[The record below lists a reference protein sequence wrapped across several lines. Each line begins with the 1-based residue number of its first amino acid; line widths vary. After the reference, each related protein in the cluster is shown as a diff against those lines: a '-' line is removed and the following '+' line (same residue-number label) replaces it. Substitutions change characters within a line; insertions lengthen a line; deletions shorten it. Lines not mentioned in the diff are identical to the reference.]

1 VRAFLPTASAIRRG
15 LGAAWLVAAIAGCVA
30 ETPPSPFTR
39 ADSLREE
46 GRFAAAHPLYRVLRD
61 SLAGTPDT
69 AQFWRAQLWW
79 AQTLMRVG
87 QADSAAQALAGA
99 FALTQGRGEREAW
112 TRYLQCG
119 LWNRLGRADSAIAE
133 CDRSLALAR
142 EAGDGELE
150 ARVHFQLGTIHSRRG
165 RFRLS
170 VAETERALALER
182 QHGRSRYQLAG
193 TLNSMG
199 IEYAAVGRL
208 GEAAQMYEEGLALAR
223 SFGSPWYAFHLLS
236 NLAGLRA
243 TTGDPAGALSLMTES
258 FRHAEQLADTQ
269 GMVYALNG
277 SAEFYLRA
285 GNRTAAREALERSL
299 AIGRR
304 VSAVHQV
311 IALVDLGLLEAAEGG
326 GDRATRTLEQGRNLA
341 DQYDF
346 GLQGI
351 QARIGLLRLALI
363 RGARDEA
370 LRLGDEVVRRA
381 DSLGSPE
388 ALIDALEA
396 RAAAREAAGR
406 ADAADGYLQGIA
418 LLESWRGR
426 LVLGDLSLGVAAPR
440 WSVYE
445 GAIRTLLADGRAA
458 EAFAVAERGRARMLL
473 ELMAERDASAPASSG
488 RAALARAL
496 RERFQERE
504 AAPTEPERETLDREI
519 ASLTDSLD
527 ALAAAELARDPQAA
541 ARHPVPAEVA
551 GIRDALLRPGRAL
564 VAYFWGDSAVYGWWI
579 GSDTIRAAR
588 LGSADSL
595 ATLVGFLRSMVARPA
610 DDTAW
615 RGAARRAH
623 RDLLAPLTA
632 EPVEDLLVVPD
643 GPLAHLPLEV
653 LLPESVTAPLGG
665 THRITYG
672 PSASVLVAL
681 ERAGRRESWER
692 GVLAVGNPATSSR
705 PAAGVDTIT
714 RDRPLEPLPWAE
726 DEARAVHRLVAGPG
740 GDLLLGRRAT
750 PERWLALDPSRYRYL
765 HFAAHAVVDDE
776 RPDRTRLVLAGGNLA
791 LPDIRRLTLTADLAT
806 LSACETALGR
816 GVRGEGVI
824 GLPHAFLS
832 AGARGAVVSL
842 WRVGDRSAGAFMQEF
857 YAELAAGRAP
867 AEALRVVRRR
877 WIGEAPPH
885 GSPAAWAAF
894 VLVGGGG
901 GRE

>member
-1 VRAFLPTASAIRRG
+1 MLAVVATACGPDA
-15 LGAAWLVAAIAGCVA
+15 
-30 ETPPSPFTR
+30 PPSPFSR
-39 ADSLREE
+39 ADSLRDE
-46 GRFAAAHPLYRVLRD
+46 GRFADAHPLYRALRD
-61 SLAGTPDT
+61 SLAATPDT
-69 AQFWRAQLWW
+69 GQFWRAQLWW

-87 QADSAAQALAGA
+87 QTDSAAEALAGA
-99 FALTQGRGEREAW
+99 FALTQGQEARDGW
-112 TRYLQCG
+112 TRYLKCG

-133 CDRSLALAR
+133 CGRALALAER
-142 EAGDGELE
+142 ARDGELE

-182 QHGRSRYQLAG
+182 QYGQSRHQLAG

-208 GEAAQMYEEGLALAR
+208 GEAERMYDEGLRLAR

-236 NLAGLRA
+236 NQAYLRA
-243 TTGDPAGALSLMTES
+243 TTGDQAGALRLMNQSL
-258 FRHAEQLADTQ
+258 RHAEQLADTQ
-269 GMVYALNG
+269 GIVYALNS

-285 GNRTAAREALERSL
+285 GNRTAARAALERSL
-299 AIGRR
+299 AIGDR
-304 VSAVHQV
+304 VSTIHQV
-311 IALVDLGLLEAAEGG
+311 IALVDLGLLEAAEARV
-326 GDRATRTLEQGRNLA
+326 DEATRTLERGRDLA
-341 DQYDF
+341 DQFDF

-351 QARIGLLRLALI
+351 QARIGLLRLTLV
-363 RGARDEA
+363 RGALDEA

-406 ADAADGYLQGIA
+406 ADASDGYLRGIA

-426 LVLGDLSLGVAAPR
+426 LALGDLSLGVAAPR

-458 EAFAVAERGRARMLL
+458 DAFAVAERGRARLLL
-473 ELMAERDASAPASSG
+473 ELMAERDASVAASSG
-488 RAALARAL
+488 RAMLARTL

-504 AAPTEPERETLDREI
+504 AAATDSAREALDREL
-519 ASLTDSLD
+519 AALTDSLD
-527 ALAAAELARDPQAA
+527 ALAADEVARDPRAA
-541 ARHPVPAEVA
+541 ARHPAPEALG
-551 GIRDALLRPGRAL
+551 GIRRALLGPDRAL

-579 GSDTIRAAR
+579 GPDTVRAAR
-588 LGSADSL
+588 LGPADSL
-595 ATLVGFLRSMVARPA
+595 ATLVAFLRSMVMRPTGDA
-610 DDTAW
+610 AW
-615 RGAARRAH
+615 RGAARRAYQ
-623 RDLLAPLTA
+623 RLMAPLVA
-632 EPVEDLLVVPD
+632 GPARDLLVVSD

-653 LLPESVTAPLGG
+653 LLPEFTDTPLGG

-681 ERAGRRESWER
+681 ERAGHRETWER
-692 GVLAVGNPATSSR
+692 GVLAVGNPAGPG
-705 PAAGVDTIT
+705 PAVGGADTT
-714 RDRPLEPLPWAE
+714 MRDRALGPLPWAE

-750 PERWLALDPSRYRYL
+750 RERWLALDPGRYRYL
-765 HFAAHAVVDDE
+765 HFAAHAVVDDQH
-776 RPDRTRLVLAGGNLA
+776 PDRTRLVLAGGDLS

-842 WRVGDRSAGAFMQEF
+842 WRVSDRSAGEFMQEF
-857 YAELAAGRAP
+857 YAELAADRPP
-867 AEALRVVRRR
+867 AEALRLVRHR
-877 WIGEAPPH
+877 WIREAAPH

-901 GRE
+901 